1 MPQKLNER
9 DIFTNT
15 HVQIDRLIFASCGT
29 HAMNYFGAFGDFYPS
44 GTQDA
49 EVTKSLNLVTVIV
62 ICLPTKH
69 FAFPS
74 NPLKRD
80 REFLIEL
87 DFGSTMPV
95 II

>member
-15 HVQIDRLIFASCGT
+15 HVQIDRSIFASYGT
-29 HAMNYFGAFGDFYPS
+29 HAMNAGRRGNK
-44 GTQDA
+44 
-49 EVTKSLNLVTVIV
+49 TKSLNLVTVIV

-69 FAFPS
+69 FAFPR
-74 NPLKRD
+74 NPFKRVP
-80 REFLIEL
+80 EFLIEL
-87 DFGSTMPV
+87 EFGSTLPV

>member
-1 MPQKLNER
+1 MFR
-9 DIFTNT
+9 SI
-15 HVQIDRLIFASCGT
+15 VRSIDRCKT
-29 HAMNYFGAFGDFYPS
+29 HATNYFCVLGDFCAS
-44 GTQDA
+44 GMQDA

-69 FAFPS
+69 FAFPR

-87 DFGSTMPV
+87 EFGSTVPV